1 MGEAAAAHR
10 AGSVWDTDGSAARPP
25 VECGCCDVATT
36 NGRREAASPLLSPH
50 AAWQRAGL
58 RRGEGTAGCTD
69 GEEAPKATVGDDI
82 IGGSRRLVELRMPR
96 GFASRLAGREPACR
110 GATRRRTVPAL
121 VALSLLMLAGLASG
135 EQSINVIG
143 PTAGPSGGGSRVAV
157 NGTGFLQGAG
167 AGYSCVFSSG
177 SISRSSTAESADGAT
192 IACDTP
198 AWMGVAA
205 EVGLRVFKDGAPV
218 AHAGAAMQFLFEPS
232 VARIVGPLFAPAA
245 SCAGD
250 CWPMTISL
258 LGHGFDPVGAANLD
272 CQLRDA
278 QGGVIDEEVVI
289 LGEQRR
295 SLSGLGLVASTTE
308 ASCVIGSPESLP
320 VYTAGAYEVVVR
332 YRGAALGWK
341 AFAERHV
348 QMEETW
354 VQTGCPAGLCRGDA
368 DGGSTVTVFG
378 TGFDPAG
385 KYQCNF
391 TGAGLAVGPATV
403 ASQVRIAC
411 AVPRWGFAEEAVAL
425 SLVSLGESA
434 GAVRFAGLP
443 GSPATTFTF
452 FASWFF
458 PSRPSGS
465 VLGGA
470 GSTWTRRNLEGH
482 DDATP
487 MLAVTGAGFSA
498 EASY

>member
-143 PTAGPSGGGSRVAV
+143 PTAGPAGGGSRVAV

-278 QGGVIDEEVVI
+278 QGGGD
-289 LGEQRR
+289 RR
-295 SLSGLGLVASTTE
+295 G
-308 ASCVIGSPESLP
+308 SC
-320 VYTAGAYEVVVR
+320 
-332 YRGAALGWK
+332 
-341 AFAERHV
+341 
-348 QMEETW
+348 
-354 VQTGCPAGLCRGDA
+354 D
-368 DGGSTVTVFG
+368 
-378 TGFDPAG
+378 
-385 KYQCNF
+385 
-391 TGAGLAVGPATV
+391 
-403 ASQVRIAC
+403 
-411 AVPRWGFAEEAVAL
+411 
-425 SLVSLGESA
+425 
-434 GAVRFAGLP
+434 
-443 GSPATTFTF
+443 
-452 FASWFF
+452 
-458 PSRPSGS
+458 SR
-465 VLGGA
+465 
-470 GSTWTRRNLEGH
+470 
-482 DDATP
+482 
-487 MLAVTGAGFSA
+487 
-498 EASY
+498 